1 MLIVRRT
8 RAPCWPTLAAP
19 SCGSQ
24 CRCGASRAMS
34 SWCATG
40 GIETEEE
47 LDAALAGVRDE
58 CARLIGA
65 GKKVIVQ

>member
-1 MLIVRRT
+1 
-8 RAPCWPTLAAP
+8 
-19 SCGSQ
+19 
-24 CRCGASRAMS
+24 MS